1 MYELLYHNYNIFLY
15 GFGNKMK
22 LIYDFIRYYQDKYE
36 NDSDIPYYI
45 ISCNLNNS
53 EMSMKVIL
61 NKVENC
67 IMREFENVFKIAN
80 SEKEFATRSKTYYEQ
95 IQKLK
100 HIYKKISTKSQN
112 IENENEDE
120 DSSFSDKKDYLEE
133 EKNLVKDNITNNF
146 ADINTN
152 SNNINNHEDKMI
164 IEKNEN
170 TKNKNEKKP
179 QNQNKYLVFKILLII
194 HNIGSNIGRNKI
206 FQENLSELNK
216 QLKCINLVVTCE
228 NLTIPYYWTSEVK
241 DKYQFCFVKF
251 DTFLP
256 YDNEIDEDTI
266 KDEYDMTGGMALKE
280 MFISFS
286 EIQKR
291 VIMEIAILQ
300 LKNEF
305 DKLTP
310 KGLIDYFINTGKGTV
325 IDVQKLETI
334 LNDPIEHG
342 IVTLKTCS
350 INNKEIF
357 RVNLDKSLCERIA
370 NGEFLLND

>member
-1 MYELLYHNYNIFLY
+1 MSMEEEAMLYWKNQGQLSQIKLQKPTLAQLLSSSGEKCIHHSHKDRKY
-15 GFGNKMK
+15 
-22 LIYDFIRYYQDKYE
+22 RYYDPLSTAK
-36 NDSDIPYYI
+36 
-45 ISCNLNNS
+45 
-53 EMSMKVIL
+53 
-61 NKVENC
+61 
-67 IMREFENVFKIAN
+67 
-80 SEKEFATRSKTYYEQ
+80 
-95 IQKLK
+95 
-100 HIYKKISTKSQN
+100 TKSQDDL
-112 IENENEDE
+112 I
-120 DSSFSDKKDYLEE
+120 SLHQKR
-133 EKNLVKDNITNNF
+133 
-146 ADINTN
+146 
-152 SNNINNHEDKMI
+152 
-164 IEKNEN
+164 
-170 TKNKNEKKP
+170 NK
-179 QNQNKYLVFKILLII
+179 VII

>member
-1 MYELLYHNYNIFLY
+1 MDLEIN
-15 GFGNKMK
+15 
-22 LIYDFIRYYQDKYE
+22 QDKYE